1 MRYSNLASKKKG
13 ELIVAYV
20 EYFGECVASQFREKY
35 KERDREER
43 KNTSGN
49 RIKSRAID
57 RNIKWG
63 FTRGHK

>member
-1 MRYSNLASKKKG
+1 MLNTLENAWLAYSERST
-13 ELIVAYV
+13 
-20 EYFGECVASQFREKY
+20 
-35 KERDREER
+35 ERDREER